1 MLAAG
6 TLDIADAFSTDPYT
20 GNGGTQTITNGIDL
34 SGKGGL
40 VWVKGRNLALDHQLF
55 DTSRGALNY
64 LSSSTT
70 SAQATMANTLTSF
83 NSNGFSLGS
92 NNYVSSDGFIYV
104 AWTFR
109 KAPKFFDV
117 VTYTGDG
124 VAGREIAHNLEAT
137 VGWLVIK
144 RLDSTGTWFNY
155 HDGLSKAG
163 DPQALILNETSAS
176 FTANATLWNLTY
188 PTSTHFT
195 VGTNGSVNASGGT
208 YVAYLFAHD
217 TDDDSV
223 IQCGSYTGNGS
234 ATGPVV
240 TLGWEPQ
247 WLLIKR
253 SDGSTNWVL
262 YDNQRSPSN
271 PLNDVLYVDTSNAEA
286 EFTVLNLDFNSTGFQ
301 LKGTNGQVNASGG
314 TYIYM
319 AIRKEGA

>member
-124 VAGREIAHNLEAT
+124 TAFRSVAHNLGIT
-137 VGWLVIK
+137 PGLVIVK
-144 RLDSTGTWFNY
+144 NLSTAKDWAVGVVGQHIMTLNSTAASPQYNDGYINPNNNTDETFYLNSNAGLKGKINDTGDS
-155 HDGLSKAG
+155 
-163 DPQALILNETSAS
+163 
-176 FTANATLWNLTY
+176 
-188 PTSTHFT
+188 
-195 VGTNGSVNASGGT
+195 

-217 TDDDSV
+217 TDASGV

-234 ATGPVV
+234 TSGPVI

-247 WLLIKR
+247 WLLIKL
-253 SDGSTNWVL
+253 SAAANWFL
-262 YDNQRSPSN
+262 YDSQRSPSN
-271 PLNDVLYVDTSNAEA
+271 PRNKVIQPNLSAA
-286 EFTVLNLDFNSTGFQ
+286 EFQTAAVNIDFNSTGFQ
-301 LKGTNGQVNASGG
+301 CKTGDPSTNASGG